1 MFADNTNLFYEE
13 RDIRKLFQT
22 VNNELQGIYQWFISN
37 KLSINVSKTKYSFF
51 EKPSKRGDI
60 PLAVPKLYIDN
71 NQIQRSE
78 SIKFLR
84 VILDENLTWK
94 ELVKYIEIKIAKNIG
109 IIFRSKP
116 YYLYTIADVSR

>member
-13 RDIRKLFQT
+13 RDIKKLFQT

-37 KLSINVSKTKYSFF
+37 KLSINVSKTKYSLF

-71 NQIQRSE
+71 NQIQRAE

-84 VILDENLTWK
+84 VILDEKLTWK
-94 ELVKYIEIKIAKNIG
+94 ELVKYIEIKTAKNIG
-109 IIFRSKP
+109 IMFRSNP